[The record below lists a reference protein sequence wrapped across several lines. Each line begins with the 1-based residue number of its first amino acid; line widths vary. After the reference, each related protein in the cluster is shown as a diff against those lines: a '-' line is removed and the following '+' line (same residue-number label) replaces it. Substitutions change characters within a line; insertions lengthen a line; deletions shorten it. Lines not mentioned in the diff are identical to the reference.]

1 MRFWCSVSDRCSG
14 KIGEGEVPPAC
25 SSCVYTLCLEQREP
39 CHIRHD
45 WCGFMRIVRAY
56 LHEALVGGPTRAGR
70 FCVAIICPA
79 RSAAALL
86 PSGHAA
92 SQRTTSQEFPPPLP
106 VMKSVYISANDSPRR
121 RGLPDTTPNVF
132 LTITHHLWAA
142 SRFGLRGEINAA
154 QKTSCLCHP
163 RTVPNR

>member
-25 SSCVYTLCLEQREP
+25 SSCVYTLCLEQRGP
-39 CHIRHD
+39 CHICHD
-45 WCGFMRIVRAY
+45 WCGCMRIVRAY

-92 SQRTTSQEFPPPLP
+92 SQRTASQQFPHPLP
-106 VMKSVYISANDSPRR
+106 WWNQF
-121 RGLPDTTPNVF
+121 TF
-132 LTITHHLWAA
+132 LRMIHHVAGA
-142 SRFGLRGEINAA
+142 SRTLLPMYSSLSHVISEQPLGSA
-154 QKTSCLCHP
+154 
-163 RTVPNR
+163 